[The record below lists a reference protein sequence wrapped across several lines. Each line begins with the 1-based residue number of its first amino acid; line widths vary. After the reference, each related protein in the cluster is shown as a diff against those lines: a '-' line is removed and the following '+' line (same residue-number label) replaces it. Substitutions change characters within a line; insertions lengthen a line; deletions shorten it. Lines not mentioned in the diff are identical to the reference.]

1 MGPKAGTGVCSWL
14 QALAPGS
21 VRTDNTTRS
30 RINSS
35 IKKKKINKAHSVSLG
50 VIEKQKVHFADQD

>member
-1 MGPKAGTGVCSWL
+1 MGSKAGTGACSWL

-21 VRTDNTTRS
+21 LRTDHTTRS

-50 VIEKQKVHFADQD
+50 VTEKQKVNFADQD